1 MPAGPAKWAIHYL
14 DIVRV
19 ECDPDGGH
27 EREEDERRY
36 DNGYRQ
42 QQPTRD
48 RGDQAATAECARHA
62 QAQRHV
68 GEQVDR
74 GAVAQAERRD
84 RVEIVADI
92 TTNRAIRKP
101 SADARPGGAPKALLE
116 GLRSGALRDES

>member
-48 RGDQAATAECARHA
+48 RGDQAATAECARHT

-68 GEQVDR
+68 GEQVER
-74 GAVAQAERRD
+74 GAAALAERRD

-92 TTNRAIRKP
+92 TTQLCDP
-101 SADARPGGAPKALLE
+101 E
-116 GLRSGALRDES
+116 ALRRRSAWRRAEGPHWRAFEAVR